1 MAVAAAHHNRRV
13 TDPYNLSVLAGNAI
27 FGLEG
32 FAACAGFLRGMNDGV
47 IFDGDATYPIS
58 RIRKPFLRGVAEHRF
73 DLGADVE
80 PLAMDAEFRDVA
92 NGGDLLDQHAV
103 FDLRFGAGTLG
114 AHAL

>member
-1 MAVAAAHHNRRV
+1 MAVAAAPHNRRV
-13 TDPYNLSVLAGNAI
+13 TDPYDLPVLACNAI

-47 IFDGDATYPIS
+47 IFDGDVAYPIS
-58 RIRKPFLRGVAEHRF
+58 RIRKPFLRGIAEDRF

-92 NGGDLLDQHAV
+92 DGGDLLNKHAV
-103 FDLRFGAGTLG
+103 LNLGLGTRTL
-114 AHAL
+114 